1 MWAGG
6 AAKGVRCRRRPPPFP
21 SSQLRRLRKPGEA
34 GYRLPP
40 PVGPFALVACPN
52 YLGEMVE
59 WAGFAL
65 AAGSAPAT
73 AFALFTAANLVPRAL
88 AHRRWY
94 VSTFAG
100 YPRGRKAVLPW
111 VL

>member
-1 MWAGG
+1 MRGRSAAAGRDPG
-6 AAKGVRCRRRPPPFP
+6 APPSP
-21 SSQLRRLRKPGEA
+21 QLRRLRKPGEA

-52 YLGEMVE
+52 YLGEVVE
-59 WAGFAL
+59 WGGYAL
-65 AAGSAPAT
+65 AAGTAPAA
-73 AFALFTAANLVPRAL
+73 AFAAFTAANLVPRAL

-94 VSTFAG
+94 LATFAG
-100 YPRGRKAVLPW
+100 YPRARKAIVPW